1 MARPGTVRRSSLVER
16 LARDDSHPIV
26 SVVAPAGYGKTTLLS
41 QWAECDDSA
50 FAWVSVD
57 QRDNDPKVLLT
68 YVAQALDAI
77 EPVGGRV
84 FDALASAS
92 SSVPGSV
99 VPRLGSAFA
108 SMTSPV
114 VLVLDDVHLL
124 HNSEC
129 RASLSVLADHVP
141 AGSRLVFAG
150 RDEPPVRV
158 ARLRTEGR
166 ILDVGPDELS
176 LTLAEAAAL
185 LSAAKATLGEADM
198 AELHRRTEGWAA
210 GLYLA
215 ALSLREGGSLEG
227 AVSFSGDDRLV
238 SAYLESEFLG
248 RLSNRQRGFLTRTA
262 VLERM
267 SGALCEAVLDHP
279 GSAAMLADL
288 ARSNLLL
295 VPLDRRGQWYR
306 YHHLFRDMLLA
317 ELERTEPRLIAALQR
332 RAATWYMGN
341 GLPEEALQY
350 YMAAGDVEEAASLM
364 EKLVVPTYRQGRT
377 TTLQRWFRWLDA
389 RDGIEHRPMVAV
401 WAAGTAAMLGR
412 PAEAERRADAVDRWQ
427 YGDAGRPADHP
438 AEAWAAVVRAMLCRH
453 GVKQMRADADEAIR
467 RCAAAGVV
475 APAAAL
481 LLGIGCVLDGAPDSG
496 DAFFQDAAS
505 QAEEASA
512 HETHAQ
518 ALAERSLVAVARGAW
533 GRAEVLAGQAGTVL
547 CRAGIEDAL
556 VCAVQARVAV
566 HRGDAASARQHLI
579 RAQQARPLLTYAQPH
594 LAVQARLELIRV
606 HLALADIAGARTL
619 MREVDRLL
627 RLRPNMGTL
636 IDEAQALRTQLS
648 KRRGYD
654 FPAASSLTTAELR
667 LLPLLSTH
675 MTFAGIGRELF
686 LSPNTVKTQ
695 AVSIYRKLG
704 ASTRN
709 DAVAR
714 SRELGLL
721 EG

>member
-1 MARPGTVRRSSLVER
+1 MPSQASRVHGVRRPALELIASKLTRPLIRPGTVRRSSLIDR
-16 LARDDSHPIV
+16 LALGESCPIV

-41 QWAECDDSA
+41 QWAERSSQA

-57 QRDNDPKVLLT
+57 EGDNDPKVLLT
-68 YVAQALDAI
+68 YVASALDAI

-84 FDALASAS
+84 FDALASSA

-129 RASLSVLADHVP
+129 RAALSVLADHVP
-141 AGSRLVFAG
+141 GGSRLAFAG

-166 ILDVGPDELS
+166 ILNVGPDELS

-185 LSAAKATLGEADM
+185 LSAAKATLGEAAV

-317 ELERTEPRLIAALQR
+317 ELERTEPEQIAALQR
-332 RAATWYMGN
+332 RAATWY
-341 GLPEEALQY
+341 
-350 YMAAGDVEEAASLM
+350 
-364 EKLVVPTYRQGRT
+364 
-377 TTLQRWFRWLDA
+377 
-389 RDGIEHRPMVAV
+389 
-401 WAAGTAAMLGR
+401 LG
-412 PAEAERRADAVDRWQ
+412 
-427 YGDAGRPADHP
+427 
-438 AEAWAAVVRAMLCRH
+438 
-453 GVKQMRADADEAIR
+453 K
-467 RCAAAGVV
+467 
-475 APAAAL
+475 
-481 LLGIGCVLDGAPDSG
+481 
-496 DAFFQDAAS
+496 
-505 QAEEASA
+505 
-512 HETHAQ
+512 
-518 ALAERSLVAVARGAW
+518 
-533 GRAEVLAGQAGTVL
+533 
-547 CRAGIEDAL
+547 
-556 VCAVQARVAV
+556 
-566 HRGDAASARQHLI
+566 
-579 RAQQARPLLTYAQPH
+579 
-594 LAVQARLELIRV
+594 
-606 HLALADIAGARTL
+606 
-619 MREVDRLL
+619 
-627 RLRPNMGTL
+627 
-636 IDEAQALRTQLS
+636 
-648 KRRGYD
+648 
-654 FPAASSLTTAELR
+654 
-667 LLPLLSTH
+667 
-675 MTFAGIGRELF
+675 
-686 LSPNTVKTQ
+686 
-695 AVSIYRKLG
+695 
-704 ASTRN
+704 
-709 DAVAR
+709 
-714 SRELGLL
+714 
-721 EG
+721 